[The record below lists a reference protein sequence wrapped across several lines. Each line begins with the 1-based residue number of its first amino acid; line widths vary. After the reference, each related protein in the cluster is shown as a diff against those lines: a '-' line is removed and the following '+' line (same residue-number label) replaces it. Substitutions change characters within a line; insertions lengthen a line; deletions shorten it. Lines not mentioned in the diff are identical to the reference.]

1 MKRSRTISD
10 TRRDSAG
17 STPAATRRGE
27 GMEILHNIASFLT
40 LSDAASLYSFPNID
54 DGYEEAEEEL
64 SIDSW
69 AIGEGY
75 DPPSCGSALW
85 DLRTPDTPGLV
96 ALSPGATPRLDYD
109 RPENNNEIGED
120 DNDEV
125 NSQEETEYMEMIL
138 REKRRRWA
146 QQKLAAAVFA
156 HPGSLRS
163 FCLDAYQA
171 AVGIRHKQ
179 EQSATPELDVP
190 LPTQRRMATRRT
202 RRRMIINAITDFVL
216 HNLPVSVLIDV
227 LEAVGE
233 VSLDTT
239 FASFRL
245 TTKAMNAIVRGLVH
259 VVTTVW
265 ECIINF
271 NPFQLLE
278 TVVSFQF
285 NAMEKTSEALAT
297 GIQSVA
303 TGMGSAMGSASNMA
317 LHRLNNAN
325 LSSNKSASTGSLL
338 HDSGNR
344 RPRTNGLGI
353 NKRLLK
359 KLSSINDAARVVS
372 YMESGDIT
380 GGLR

>member
-1 MKRSRTISD
+1 MKRSRTSSD
-10 TRRDSAG
+10 TRIDSAG
-17 STPAATRRGE
+17 NTPTAARRGE
-27 GMEILHNIASFLT
+27 SMEILHNIASFLT
-40 LSDAASLYSFPNID
+40 LSDAASLYSFPNS
-54 DGYEEAEEEL
+54 DGAYEDEEEL

-75 DPPSCGSALW
+75 DAPSCGSALW
-85 DLRTPDTPGLV
+85 DLRTPATPGLV
-96 ALSPGATPRLDYD
+96 ALSPGATPRLEYD
-109 RPENNNEIGED
+109 CPENNEIAD
-120 DNDEV
+120 DEEL
-125 NSQEETEYMEMIL
+125 NSQEETEYMNMIL
-138 REKRRRWA
+138 QEKRRRWA

-163 FCLDAYQA
+163 FCLDAYQT
-171 AVGIRHKQ
+171 AVEIRHRQ
-179 EQSATPELDVP
+179 EQSTTPELDVP
-190 LPTQRRMATRRT
+190 QPVQRKMSARRT
-202 RRRMIINAITDFVL
+202 RRRMIINSIIDFVF

-227 LEAVGE
+227 IEAVGE

-239 FASFRL
+239 FASYRL
-245 TTKAMNAIVRGLVH
+245 TTKTMNAIVRALVH

-303 TGMGSAMGSASNMA
+303 TGMGSAMGSASSMA
-317 LHRLNNAN
+317 LHRLSNAN
-325 LSSNKSASTGSLL
+325 LSANKSASTGSLL
-338 HDSGNR
+338 HDSGLR
-344 RPRTNGLGI
+344 RPRTNGLGL
-353 NKRLLK
+353 NKKLLK